1 MRDSFVHSGLV
12 SFIDGLMARTP
23 APVQRLAL
31 RHHEL
36 IKFALVGGST
46 MIFDMAIFYSLSLS
60 VLEQKPVVA
69 KVIASTLATVLSYFL
84 NREWAFKNRGGRQ
97 THHEVLLFFVISG
110 MGVILQAA
118 PLFIANNLFDV
129 RNHASVAQ
137 LVVIDFVLGYVIGNV
152 LQLAFRFWAL
162 RKFAFPETQGHEDQ
176 EIEALA
182 TGHVTLPENKPA
194 SQSDSVS

>member
-1 MRDSFVHSGLV
+1 
-12 SFIDGLMARTP
+12 MARTP
-23 APVQRLAL
+23 APVQRLVL

-46 MIFDMAIFYSLSLS
+46 MIFDMAVFYSLSLS
-60 VLEQKPVVA
+60 VLEQKPVIA

-84 NREWAFKNRGGRQ
+84 NREWAFKDRGGRQ
-97 THHEVLLFFVISG
+97 AHHEVMLFFVISA

-137 LVVIDFVLGYVIGNV
+137 LVVIDFALGYIIGNV
-152 LQLAFRFWAL
+152 LQLVFRFWAL
-162 RKFAFPETQGHEDQ
+162 RKFAFPETQGHADQ
-176 EIEALA
+176 EIEAMA
-182 TGHVTLPENKPA
+182 TGQSTLSDRNPGGQP
-194 SQSDSVS
+194 DSVA